1 MADCSLNGLSNAA
14 KCFDC
19 LDLTTKQAF
28 KAFFL
33 AQGLKALGG
42 PDFTNV
48 NSRRSSIAC
57 FNCEPDFRLDSMDV
71 VVAQRLA
78 INGGAGTLVTAP
90 INILRQQIR
99 CVPCGDTF
107 ASLQT
112 DIMFLRCQLNKFI
125 GSGAQ

>member
-1 MADCSLNGLSNAA
+1 MADCSLNGLSTAA

-19 LDLTTKQAF
+19 LSYTEKAAF

-42 PDFTNV
+42 PDLTNL
-48 NSRRSSIAC
+48 NIRRPQIAC

-78 INGGAGTLVTAP
+78 INGGAGAIVQGP
-90 INILRQQIR
+90 INVLRQQIR
-99 CVPCGDTF
+99 CSPCGDTWASF
-107 ASLQT
+107 AT
-112 DIMFLRCQLNKFI
+112 DIMILRCQLNKFI